1 MAWTSASRSDFER
14 SARLQGA
21 ALAAWESIP
30 RQRPE
35 PVRPYAARCE
45 EMTQS
50 GIAGGR
56 WGVLTEEGRRL
67 EPAAAVMFAMHEKG
81 SAAANRRTG
90 GIGSALTERELQVAE
105 LVAKG
110 MTDREIAAELVIS
123 QRTAES
129 HVQHILTK
137 LGFRSR
143 AQIAAWAAT
152 KARASNASRSSMT
165 RRAISWI
172 NAWGPARSPREK
184 VSVVRLLTRRP

>member
-1 MAWTSASRSDFER
+1 MMGDSEEAEQAEIEALGYLSGLGEGTGVALCLDALAWTSASRADFER

-21 ALAAWESIP
+21 AAAAWASIP

-35 PVRPYAARCE
+35 PVRPFAAHTKELTVDRL
-45 EMTQS
+45 
-50 GIAGGR
+50 GVKR
-56 WGVLTEEGRRL
+56 WRVLTEEGEQL
-67 EPAAAVMFAMHEKG
+67 ERAAAVAFAMREQR
-81 SAAANRRTG
+81 AAVARRRSG
-90 GIGSALTERELQVAE
+90 VDDSALTARELQVAG
-105 LVAKG
+105 LVAEG

-152 KARASNASRSSMT
+152 R
-165 RRAISWI
+165 
-172 NAWGPARSPREK
+172 G
-184 VSVVRLLTRRP
+184 